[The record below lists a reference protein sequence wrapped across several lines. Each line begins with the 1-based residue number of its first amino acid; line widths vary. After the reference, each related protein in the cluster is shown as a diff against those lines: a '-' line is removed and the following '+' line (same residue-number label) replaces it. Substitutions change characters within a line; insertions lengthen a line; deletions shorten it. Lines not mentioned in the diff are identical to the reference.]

1 MSRISPKK
9 IGLLS
14 SLYFAQGLPFGF
26 QANALGLYLTA
37 LGLSME
43 RVSLARA
50 LALPWMLKALWAPL
64 VDRWGHGRL
73 GRRKSWIIPMQ
84 VGLALACAAAAFVTP
99 QEHLTAF
106 LLLVL
111 LMNLFAATQDIAVD
125 GLAVDV
131 LEPHELGAGNG
142 AQVVG
147 YKIGMAVGGGV
158 LVAASALIGW
168 RGLFLVMAGLYV
180 ALTSALSLWREPT
193 FAPPAAPTEAGARA
207 TFRQIVGLVR
217 RPGAWALLLFV
228 GTYKTGETLADAMF
242 GPYLVKVHGLLPET
256 VAGWLGGW
264 GIVGSILG
272 SLAGAALA
280 SRASLLRAVF
290 VAAALRAIPLALQL
304 LLVTGAL
311 EAQAHTVVPLAVTEH
326 FFGGVLTTCMF
337 AFMMSQVDRALG
349 ATHFTLLASVEV
361 LGKAPAGLLSGFVV
375 NAVGFG
381 GCFALA
387 VALSVGFLAL
397 FAVVGRHAAPPGPAP
412 SGA

>member
-1 MSRISPKK
+1 MSRIAARK

-64 VDRWGHGRL
+64 VDRLGSERF

-84 VGLALACAAAAFVTP
+84 VALALACAAAAFVTP
-99 QEHLTAF
+99 QEQLTPF

-158 LVAASALIGW
+158 LVAASAFIGW
-168 RGLFLVMAGLYV
+168 RGLFLAMAGLYV
-180 ALTSALSLWREPT
+180 LITSALSRWHEPPSRHH
-193 FAPPAAPTEAGARA
+193 AASQALPAKALL
-207 TFRQIVGLVR
+207 QQVVGLVR
-217 RPGAWALLLFV
+217 RKGAWALLLFV
-228 GTYKTGETLADAMF
+228 ATYKTGETLADAMF
-242 GPYLVKVHGLLPET
+242 GPFLVKVHGLTPET

-280 SRASLLRAVF
+280 TRYSLLRAVF
-290 VAAALRAIPLALQL
+290 VAALLRAVPLALQW
-304 LLVTGAL
+304 LLVSGAMP
-311 EAQAHTVVPLAVTEH
+311 AAAHTVVPLAVTEH

-375 NAVGFG
+375 KAWGFS

-387 VALSVGFLAL
+387 VALSVGFLAVFVL
-397 FAVVGRHAAPPGPAP
+397 VRRHVAVPAPPTA
-412 SGA
+412 

>member
-1 MSRISPKK
+1 MSRIAPRK
-9 IGLLS
+9 IGLLAA
-14 SLYFAQGLPFGF
+14 LYFAQGLPFGF

-50 LALPWMLKALWAPL
+50 LALPWLLKALWAPF
-64 VDRWGHGRL
+64 VDRLGNERF
-73 GRRKSWIIPMQ
+73 GRRKSWIVPMQ
-84 VGLALACAAAAFVTP
+84 VLLALTCAAAAFVTP
-99 QEHLTAF
+99 KEHLMAF

-111 LMNLFAATQDIAVD
+111 LMNLFAATQDVAVD

-131 LEPHELGAGNG
+131 LEPEELGAGNG

-158 LVAASALIGW
+158 LVAASAFIGW
-168 RGLFLVMAGLYV
+168 RGLFLAMAGLYV
-180 ALTSALSLWREPT
+180 LITSGLSIWKEP
-193 FAPPAAPTEAGARA
+193 PVRRHVAAVEPGVRA
-207 TFRQIVGLVR
+207 TLRQIVGLVR

-242 GPYLVKVHGLLPET
+242 GPYLVKVQGLTPET

-290 VAAALRAIPLALQL
+290 VAAALRAVPLVLQL
-304 LLVTGAL
+304 LLVTGTI
-311 EAQAHTVVPLAVTEH
+311 EVQAYTVVPLAVTEH

-337 AFMMSQVDRALG
+337 AFMMSQVDRSLG

-361 LGKAPAGLLSGFVV
+361 LGKAPAGLLSGFLVS
-375 NAVGFG
+375 AVGFG
-381 GCFALA
+381 GCFAVA
-387 VALSVGFLAL
+387 VALSVGFLGL
-397 FAVVGRHAAPPGPAP
+397 FAVLERWTVVP
-412 SGA
+412 SPSTSR